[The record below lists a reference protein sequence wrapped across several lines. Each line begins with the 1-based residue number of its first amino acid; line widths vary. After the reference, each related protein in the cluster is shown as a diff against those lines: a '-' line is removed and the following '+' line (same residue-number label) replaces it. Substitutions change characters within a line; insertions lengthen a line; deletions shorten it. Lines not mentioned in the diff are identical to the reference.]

1 MRVVIN
7 LSQIVDV
14 YLSTHQGLKMVNMTH
29 ILIMDVLY
37 VKENVIYKLLAVVI
51 VVVMDVKH
59 VDGNVRLTTAL
70 L

>member
-1 MRVVIN
+1 
-7 LSQIVDV
+7 
-14 YLSTHQGLKMVNMTH
+14 MVNMTH

-37 VKENVIYKLLAVVI
+37 VKGSVIYKLLAVVI

-70 L
+70 P